1 MANIFDIP
9 TKQTYVDTYVPLPFQ
24 AIAAIGD
31 KIEKQN
37 ADTESSMSQLE
48 GEIAKQKVTDQL
60 LTGTNRSVKT
70 GQTEF
75 KNNLLKDIRTQFNDL
90 SEQQAAGKID
100 SNEFNQRYKN
110 IKNSFVEKYELLKK
124 YSADTDQI
132 EKQNELIRQDKNAT
146 GESSIL
152 NKVYD
157 VNKQYIKDMNTM
169 GYSGAPIY
177 NFVNEMEAVN
187 QTASGFSPQDI
198 GSIDYVDKR
207 GILHIGRTSGT
218 TKARV
223 ESLVDNSYNGLGIA
237 QQHRNRVERDIDDGK
252 YLDSEGNPITFNAP
266 VKVTRKINGV
276 NKEIETTFGENEI
289 FKSKENFKAA
299 VVQKAVSN
307 HLTENIMEDPAT
319 KARREAAIKEQE
331 EKSRPM
337 PNLQNQLKT
346 DKDKTTAKSG
356 LKWLLGHDID
366 IIKDDGTAITSAGI
380 FASKYNVKQYGKDG
394 KVKSTQIFYNLEDA
408 KKAAKDLTYVVS
420 QEKSDAKDM
429 ERKLVNHYVELVNTA
444 KGLGM
449 TLPMKTNDRSKVNY
463 DLLQK
468 QLSDYGQNM
477 EMSGN
482 STAAFQARFST
493 NLSNYFLGEVTADS
507 DGKIGFKKSP
517 SLGNS
522 KITDLTTGEDVDSKE
537 EVAKDGVIKG
547 INYYADQPGTYRV
560 DSKNKSYNLDAGDN
574 TLKAMTKNTH
584 SFTQGILRARQGK
597 QTSKTVIDNNNN
609 TIGDYAVSI
618 VNNLKENFKT
628 IPANNPQGLILANHL
643 NENLNKLN
651 GYEPVNISP
660 SDILI
665 KEGPR
670 KGTPKYNYIAY
681 ENKGFGT
688 TNEADD
694 LILRIDA
701 ESSQTEVITLGDVH
715 SDERDYLQ
723 KIYESAFEPTKTEKK

>member
-90 SEQQAAGKID
+90 SEQQASGKID

-157 VNKQYIKDMNTM
+157 ENKRYIKDMNTI

-177 NFVNEMEAVN
+177 NFVNEMDAVN
-187 QTASGFSPQDI
+187 QTADKFSPQDI
-198 GSIDYVDKR
+198 GSFNYVDNA
-207 GILHIGRTSGT
+207 GIRHIGRDSGV
-218 TKARV
+218 TKARI

-237 QQHRNRVERDIDDGK
+237 QQHKNRVERDIDDGK
-252 YLDSEGNPITFNAP
+252 YLDSEGNAITFNTP
-266 VKVTRKINGV
+266 IKVTRNINGV
-276 NKEIETTFGENEI
+276 KKEIETTFGENEV
-289 FKSKENFKAA
+289 FKSKENFKAS
-299 VVQKAVSN
+299 VVAKAVSN

-337 PNLQNQLKT
+337 PNLQNQVKT

-394 KVKSTQIFYNLEDA
+394 KVKSTQIFYNSEDA
-408 KKAAKDLTYVVS
+408 QKAAKDLTYVIS
-420 QEKSDAKDM
+420 RFEGSKS
-429 ERKLVNHYVELVNTA
+429 L
-444 KGLGM
+444 
-449 TLPMKTNDRSKVNY
+449 LP
-463 DLLQK
+463 
-468 QLSDYGQNM
+468 LS
-477 EMSGN
+477 
-482 STAAFQARFST
+482 
-493 NLSNYFLGEVTADS
+493 
-507 DGKIGFKKSP
+507 
-517 SLGNS
+517 
-522 KITDLTTGEDVDSKE
+522 
-537 EVAKDGVIKG
+537 
-547 INYYADQPGTYRV
+547 
-560 DSKNKSYNLDAGDN
+560 
-574 TLKAMTKNTH
+574 
-584 SFTQGILRARQGK
+584 SFNFFIL
-597 QTSKTVIDNNNN
+597 
-609 TIGDYAVSI
+609 
-618 VNNLKENFKT
+618 FKT
-628 IPANNPQGLILANHL
+628 STMIVDGL
-643 NENLNKLN
+643 
-651 GYEPVNISP
+651 
-660 SDILI
+660 
-665 KEGPR
+665 
-670 KGTPKYNYIAY
+670 
-681 ENKGFGT
+681 
-688 TNEADD
+688 
-694 LILRIDA
+694 
-701 ESSQTEVITLGDVH
+701 
-715 SDERDYLQ
+715 
-723 KIYESAFEPTKTEKK
+723 FEL

>member
-90 SEQQAAGKID
+90 SEQQATGKID

-132 EKQNELIRQDKNAT
+132 EKQNDLIRQDKNAT

-157 VNKQYIKDMNTM
+157 VNKQYIKDMNTI

-198 GSIDYVDKR
+198 GSFDYVDKR
-207 GILHIGRTSGT
+207 GVLHYGRTSGT

-252 YLDSEGNPITFNAP
+252 YLDSEGNAITFNTP
-266 VKVTRKINGV
+266 IKVTRKINGV

-319 KARREAAIKEQE
+319 KARREAAIKEEE
-331 EKSRPM
+331 EKKYNPM
-337 PNLQNQLKT
+337 PNLQNPVKT

-366 IIKDDGTAITSAGI
+366 IIKDDGTAITSPGI
-380 FASKYNVKQYGKDG
+380 FPSKYIVKQYDKDG
-394 KVKSTQIFYNLEDA
+394 KVKSTQIFYNSEDA
-408 KKAAKDLTYVVS
+408 QKAAKDLTYVVS
-420 QEKSDAKDM
+420 QQKSDAKEM
-429 ERKLVNHYVELVNTA
+429 QKKLSDHYIELVNTA
-444 KGLGM
+444 KSLGM
-449 TLPMKTNDRSKVNY
+449 TLPMKANDKSKVNY

-507 DGKIGFKKSP
+507 NGKIGFKKSP

-522 KITDLTTGEDVDSKE
+522 KITDLVTGEDVSSKE
-537 EVAKDGVIKG
+537 DVAKDGAIKG

-560 DSKNKSYNLDAGDN
+560 DSKDKAYNLDPGDN
-574 TLKAMTKNTH
+574 TLKALTKNTH
-584 SFTQGILRARQGK
+584 SFTQGILKARQGK
-597 QTSKTVIDNNNN
+597 QGSKTVIDNDNN
-609 TIGDYAVSI
+609 TIGDYAVSV

-628 IPANNPQGLILANHL
+628 IPANNPQGMILANHL

-660 SDILI
+660 SDILT
-665 KEGPR
+665 KQ
-670 KGTPKYNYIAY
+670 GTPKYNYIAY
-681 ENKGFGT
+681 EKKGFGT

-694 LILRIDA
+694 LILRIDN
-701 ESSQTEVITLGDVH
+701 ESGLTEVIKLGDVH

-723 KIYESAFEPTKTEKK
+723 KTYESAFEPTKTEKR